1 MNVKLIIDR
10 VNIMLDV
17 DDIASLRLFHN
28 GFFYLSITKT
38 HGRREDKTFLD

>member
-17 DDIASLRLFHN
+17 NDIALFRLFHN
-28 GFFYLSITKT
+28 GFFYLFITKN
-38 HGRREDKTFLD
+38 HRRRGIRFF